1 MAALLGIGGAVLAL
15 FAPFNSNEDCS
26 ATVDGRSTCSSW
38 STSLWQDDRG
48 DAVKA
53 LAVVATLALLA
64 GLGAVL
70 DTQGAKR
77 HRVLLF
83 SAAAVLSLL
92 TFLTMFSIGLFVLPA
107 TIGALAASTAALL
120 RRDDS
125 AAQA

>member
-1 MAALLGIGGAVLAL
+1 MTAFLGVGGALLAL
-15 FAPFNSNEDCS
+15 FAPLNSNEECS

-48 DAVKA
+48 DAFKA
-53 LAVVATLALLA
+53 LTVVAALALAA
-64 GLGAVL
+64 GLGAL
-70 DTQGAKR
+70 ADTLGPKR

-83 SAAAVLSLL
+83 SAAAALSLL

-107 TIGALAASTAALL
+107 TLGAIVASSAALL
-120 RRDDS
+120 RRDGI